1 MEACE
6 RRFQEL
12 ESSLKSF
19 IESYTERM
27 IKTDMKLETICNRID
42 RLEPLGPENNGEFT
56 EMEIAAISIDEN
68 VVTQKQKVN

>member
-19 IESYTERM
+19 IESNTERM
-27 IKTDMKLETICNRID
+27 IKTEMKLETICNRID
-42 RLEPLGPENNGEFT
+42 RLEPLGPEKSGEFT

>member
-19 IESYTERM
+19 IESNTERM
-27 IKTDMKLETICNRID
+27 IKTEMKLETICNRID
-42 RLEPLGPENNGEFT
+42 RLELLGPENNGEFT